1 MKKHL
6 VNTSLAML
14 SGVMGFLAFP
24 PFDIAP
30 MAWVCLVPLFFAVR
44 NSSPW
49 RSFGYAYISGAVFF
63 GGLLSWLVNVSIP
76 GMIVLVLVLASIYGI
91 FGLIA
96 RYVLDRSADVLILP
110 FVWVVLEY
118 VRGVLFTGFP
128 WGILAYSQ
136 YKNIEL
142 IQIAD
147 ITGAYGVSFL
157 LVAFNATV
165 FAWATRSSKKAYGM
179 IAALLFLILAIS
191 YGTYRTKERPAW
203 DSLNVSVVQ
212 GNIPQSEKW
221 DSSFA
226 RDITEKYDA
235 LSREAAADDTSM
247 IIWPETAYPYLVDGD
262 APSVP
267 EISAIASETG
277 IPILAG
283 IVSSSGGRYY
293 NSAVLFGAGGEVDSI
308 YDKVHLVPFGEYIP
322 FEKYMPFL
330 REHIDKPIGRFGHG
344 DEYKLFSLKTSSESV
359 SDGIRRRQISF
370 HKFGVMI
377 CFEDIFPYM
386 ARQFSRAGADF
397 LVNIT
402 NDAWFGKTAASR
414 QHMQASVF
422 RAVENRRPVIRAA
435 NTGISCFIDTA
446 GRVFSKVESGGEEIF
461 VRGFD
466 TGKLDLFGGRKTYY
480 TSYGDV
486 FAGFCAFMAAFL
498 LFFDR
503 YLRRRRGRG

>member
-1 MKKHL
+1 MKKQL
-6 VNTSLAML
+6 VNISLAVL

-24 PFDIAP
+24 PFDISP

-44 NSSPW
+44 NSSPL
-49 RSFGYAYISGAVFF
+49 RAFGYAYISGAVFF
-63 GGLLSWLVNVSIP
+63 GGLLYWLVNVSVP
-76 GMIVLVLVLASIYGI
+76 GMIALVLILASIYGI
-91 FGLIA
+91 FGLA
-96 RYVLDRSADVLILP
+96 VRYVLNRSADVLILP

-136 YKNIEL
+136 YRNIEL
-142 IQIAD
+142 IQVAD

-157 LVAFNATV
+157 LVAFNAAV
-165 FAWATRSSKKAYGM
+165 FAWVTRSSRKAYGM
-179 IAALLFLILAIS
+179 ITALLFLILAVS

-203 DSLNVSVVQ
+203 DSLEVSVVQ
-212 GNIPQSEKW
+212 GNIPQSMKW

-226 RDITEKYDA
+226 DDIIDKYDA
-235 LSREAAADDTSM
+235 LSREAAADDPAM
-247 IIWPETAYPYLVDGD
+247 IIWPETAYPYLADGD

-277 IPILAG
+277 IPVLAG
-283 IVSSSGGRYY
+283 IVSSSGGIYY
-293 NSAVLFGAGGEVDSI
+293 NSAVLFDAGGEAAGI

-322 FEKYMPFL
+322 FEKYMSFL
-330 REHIDKPIGRFGHG
+330 REYIDKPIGRFGRG
-344 DEYKLFSLKTSSESV
+344 EEFKLFSLKTSSESV
-359 SDGIRRRQISF
+359 SEGVRRRQTSF
-370 HKFGVMI
+370 YKFGVMI

-422 RAVENRRPVIRAA
+422 RAVENRKPVIRAA

-446 GRVFSKVESGGEEIF
+446 GRVFSKVESGGEETF
-461 VRGFD
+461 VSGFD
-466 TGKLDLFGGRKTYY
+466 TGKLELFGGKKTYY
-480 TSYGDV
+480 TLYGDV

-498 LFFDR
+498 FFADR
-503 YLRRRRGRG
+503 FLRRGREL